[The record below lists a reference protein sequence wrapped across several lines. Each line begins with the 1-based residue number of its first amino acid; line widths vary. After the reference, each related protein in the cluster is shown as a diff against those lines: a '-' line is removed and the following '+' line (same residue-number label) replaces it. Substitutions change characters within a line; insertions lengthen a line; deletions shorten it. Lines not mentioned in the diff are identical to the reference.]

1 MADTGTALDDDR
13 LERLLPRAMAR
24 FRHRMFLGL
33 RLPTRL
39 GVAATAV
46 SLGHDHAWAF
56 VLAAVACA
64 ALDLRLA
71 ALLARRGG
79 ASTPVRLVMDLLDVV
94 LWTLALGGIGDLTV
108 LVAGPLILETA
119 QRHGARALPLP
130 VLAGASAM
138 AATWFAAGRID
149 PLPFLWPAAAWT
161 GGTLTRA
168 YLRRRWLAE
177 AAVMRDH
184 LEAAVGRA
192 ELSGQNS
199 VAMGADSVV
208 DLLVRTAPLVT
219 TFERDPEPLPFGA
232 WKARLAE
239 ASGRQATYLGVAL
252 LRWQSLYNSRSPDL
266 SADADLRPGPGAG
279 TLLLSSAQ
287 TSHLEARLDAL
298 RPRGTVE
305 VTVPRPGPAGAEQA
319 VDVGGHRVVV
329 PADARPRIRPVHAGP
344 FAFVAAAVLT
354 LTQSL
359 PQWDGVPLW
368 GTGPV
373 ALLALAAAWCAHRW
387 TSRPAAEVA
396 GRVMAIAVL
405 LAAAE
410 SVLTSALMDPASNR
424 LPCFFFLQWAVPL
437 AVVHFRDLTGR
448 GHALVVAG
456 FAAAVLA
463 GAVAMP
469 VPFPFAGALLAVPWW
484 IAPALAVHGLRDVL
498 AEDSAHLQESLDRF
512 QEQAVREGFRRGR
525 RLVVELTED
534 AAETLRARCGALG
547 PALPPEIAAEVGRR
561 LDEARAMLSALPA
574 D

>member
-1 MADTGTALDDDR
+1 MIMADTGTALDDDR

-305 VTVPRPGPAGAEQA
+305 VTVPRPGPA
-319 VDVGGHRVVV
+319 R
-329 PADARPRIRPVHAGP
+329 ARSR
-344 FAFVAAAVLT
+344 
-354 LTQSL
+354 
-359 PQWDGVPLW
+359 
-368 GTGPV
+368 
-373 ALLALAAAWCAHRW
+373 RW
-387 TSRPAAEVA
+387 TWAATA
-396 GRVMAIAVL
+396 SSSPRTPGPGSGRC
-405 LAAAE
+405 
-410 SVLTSALMDPASNR
+410 T
-424 LPCFFFLQWAVPL
+424 
-437 AVVHFRDLTGR
+437 
-448 GHALVVAG
+448 
-456 FAAAVLA
+456 
-463 GAVAMP
+463 
-469 VPFPFAGALLAVPWW
+469 
-484 IAPALAVHGLRDVL
+484 
-498 AEDSAHLQESLDRF
+498 
-512 QEQAVREGFRRGR
+512 
-525 RLVVELTED
+525 
-534 AAETLRARCGALG
+534 RARSRSS
-547 PALPPEIAAEVGRR
+547 PP
-561 LDEARAMLSALPA
+561 PC
-574 D
+574 